1 MISGEEL
8 AGRRRGLRLRLR
20 TEAFMALGLCAVFV
34 ADDAAAQ
41 PRRAQ
46 DRLSPSMSVFSH
58 GPTDIANVTGVVPL
72 GNLNPG
78 GGHVLAVNHMY
89 LGYPVPVSDGA
100 YAYPVNAMGD
110 GAMVMVIQGQVD
122 GRTDPEYELYI
133 SHTPQLTSYFIHIHE
148 LSSRLQS
155 FLGTVPEAAWIR
167 LGGVD
172 RIVLLGQLGAPA
184 PLPVVAGEQ
193 LGMTRSYSS
202 NWDVGVIDSRQH
214 AYFEGRGARR
224 YPTFDEYLALLGVD
238 AQPPLAG
245 QQTINAACFINYL
258 QDDLR
263 AEWAALLTSTTQG
276 CGRSGWDLPGKLR
289 GAWFNPAVDAASP
302 PPLFELESAAV
313 SIIPDNLAPTSRV
326 QIGIASGSPFAAL
339 DPGGSYPQL
348 RHPLKVTMDQAPG
361 ARINPDP
368 AQVGPSTGTVCY
380 DLEYEGDGGRRYN
393 SILFRMLSDR
403 SVAIKLDPTPSV
415 GPRCS
420 STALGEP
427 DATWTTT
434 YVR

>member
-1 MISGEEL
+1 MASEQT
-8 AGRRRGLRLRLR
+8 AGRPRR
-20 TEAFMALGLCAVFV
+20 FALGPWVAALVGLGWCAVAP
-34 ADDAAAQ
+34 ADAPAGQ
-41 PRRAQ
+41 PRRAGG
-46 DRLSPSMSVFSH
+46 RLAASTAVFSH
-58 GPTDIANVTGVVPL
+58 GPTDLANVAGVVPL

-89 LGYPVPVSDGA
+89 LSYPVPVSNGA

-110 GAMVMVIQGQVD
+110 GALVMVLQSHVD
-122 GRTDPEYELYI
+122 GGTDPDYELYI

-155 FLGTVPEAAWIR
+155 FLATVPEPAWIG
-167 LGGVD
+167 LGAAD

-184 PLPVVAGEQ
+184 PLAVAAGEH
-193 LGMTRSYSS
+193 LGDTRSFSS
-202 NWDVGVIDSRQH
+202 SWDVGVIDLRQH

-224 YPTFDEYLALLGVD
+224 YPTFADYLQLLGVD
-238 AQPPLAG
+238 VQPPLAG

-258 QDDLR
+258 QEDLR
-263 AEWAALLTSTTQG
+263 AAWAALLTSTPPG
-276 CGRSGWDLPGKLR
+276 CGRAGWDLPGRLR
-289 GAWFNPAVDAASP
+289 GAWFNPAIDAASP
-302 PPLFELESAAV
+302 PPLFELESAAL

-339 DPGGSYPQL
+339 DPDGSFPQL
-348 RHPLKVTMDQAPG
+348 RRPLVVTMNRAPG
-361 ARINPDP
+361 ARVNPDP
-368 AQVGPSTGTVCY
+368 AQVGPHLGTVCY
-380 DLEYEGDGGRRYN
+380 DLAYEGDGGQRYN

-403 SVAIKLDPTPSV
+403 SVAIRFDPEPSV
-415 GPRCS
+415 GPRCGS
-420 STALGEP
+420 MALGEP